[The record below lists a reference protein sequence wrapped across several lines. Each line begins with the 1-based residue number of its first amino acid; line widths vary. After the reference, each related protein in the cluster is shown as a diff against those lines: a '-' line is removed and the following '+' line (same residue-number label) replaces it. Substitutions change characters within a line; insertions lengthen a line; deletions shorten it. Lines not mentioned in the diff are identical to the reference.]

1 MMTRI
6 GLVPLARMLQRVG
19 VSIQAGV
26 DLRQVWDKEAQRGTP
41 AYRHRATLVRDRI
54 AAGDSL
60 AEALAAGGNYF
71 PPLVRDLVDV
81 GEKTGRLDEVLI
93 GLAQHYE
100 HLKFLRRTFLFGIAW
115 PGLQLGMALAVIGL
129 LIFILGMIGSGP
141 GGEPIDILGFGL
153 VGGRGL
159 VIYVMLVSLVFI
171 TGTLAGVALL
181 RGWLGT
187 TPLQF
192 AMQVPVIGNYLKTS
206 ALSRFAW
213 TLSLTLDSGLDAR
226 RAMKLS
232 LRSTQN
238 PFYQATANQVDAA
251 LLDGREFHESL
262 RATGMFPDEFL
273 DALEAAEIAGTPGTT
288 MSHLAEDY
296 RNRAAAA
303 AGALTMAAT
312 AAVWVIVGVLMIL
325 MIFRLALFYLGT
337 LNEALQGF

>member
-1 MMTRI
+1 MTRI
-6 GLVPLARMLQRVG
+6 GLQPLARMLQRVG
-19 VSIQAGV
+19 VSLQAGV

-41 AYRHRATLVRDRI
+41 AYRHRATIVRDRI

-60 AEALAAGGNYF
+60 AESLAACSDYF

-100 HLKFLRRTFLFGIAW
+100 HLMFLRRTFLFGIAW
-115 PGLQLGMALAVIGL
+115 PGLQLVMALGVIGL
-129 LIFILGMIGSGP
+129 LIFVLGMIGGGA
-141 GGEPIDILGFGL
+141 GGEPVDILGFGL

-159 VIYVMLVSLVFI
+159 VIYAMLVSLVFAF
-171 TGTLAGVALL
+171 GALAGVALL

-187 TPLQF
+187 TPLQI
-192 AMQVPVIGNYLKTS
+192 AMQVPVIGNYLQTS

-213 TLSLTLDSGLDAR
+213 TLALTLDSGLDAR
-226 RAMKLS
+226 HAMKLS

-238 PFYQATANQVDAA
+238 PFYKAAMNQVDTA
-251 LLDGREFHESL
+251 LLEGREFHESL

-273 DALEAAEIAGTPGTT
+273 DSLEAAEIAGTPGTT
-288 MSHLAEDY
+288 MSHMAEDY

-303 AGALTMAAT
+303 AGGLTMAAT
-312 AAVWVIVGVLMIL
+312 VGVWVTVGVFLVL

>member
-1 MMTRI
+1 
-6 GLVPLARMLQRVG
+6 MLQRVG
-19 VSIQAGV
+19 VSIHAGV
-26 DLRQVWDKEAQRGTP
+26 DLRQVWEKEAQRGTP
-41 AYRHRATLVRDRI
+41 AYRQRAALVRDRI

-60 AEALAAGGNYF
+60 AEALAACGTYF

-81 GEKTGRLDEVLI
+81 GEKTGRLDEVLT
-93 GLAQHYE
+93 GLAKHYE
-100 HLKFLRRTFLFGIAW
+100 HLRFLRRTFLFGIAW

-141 GGEPIDILGFGL
+141 GGEPVDILGFGL

-171 TGTLAGVALL
+171 TGILAGTALL

-187 TPLQF
+187 TPLQI
-192 AMQVPVIGNYLKTS
+192 AMQVPVIGNYLQTS

-238 PFYQATANQVDAA
+238 PFYQAASNQVDAA

-262 RATGMFPDEFL
+262 RATGLFPDEFL
-273 DALEAAEIAGTPGTT
+273 DSLEAAEIAGTPGTT

-303 AGALTMAAT
+303 AGGLTMAAT
-312 AAVWVIVGVLMIL
+312 VGVWIAVGAFLVL